1 MELYEQYLGKTL
13 DGKYVI
19 KELLGI
25 GGMSYVF
32 KAHVLGT
39 NDVVSI
45 KIMNEEFI
53 HDEKAV
59 KRFINESKAISMLSH
74 KNIVGVYDV
83 SFKSDINYIAMEFV
97 DGITLKEYIDYKK
110 KLAWGEAAYYVSQV
124 LKALS
129 HAHDNGIIHR
139 DIKPQNI
146 MITRDGVIKVMDFGI
161 AKMTNSKSI
170 TMTDKAI
177 GTVDYISPEQAS
189 AKPVGFYSDI
199 YSLGVM
205 LYEMT
210 TGKLP
215 FVADSPMAVA
225 MMQIQNEPTPPS
237 EINADLP
244 QGLEQIILKAM
255 NKEPDDRFSSCAA
268 MDKAISLVI
277 KDPSIIFTQQKTTN
291 KKKKTPSRKKKS
303 TFLPVVAGVTLSF
316 FIVAIICA
324 VSIGIKFYNSQFS
337 NMGEDIRIP
346 NLVGTIY
353 SENLRE
359 QLYSDNFEIT
369 VENSEYDKTKQIGEI
384 VEQIPEGGTT
394 RKLSNPNSSCA
405 ITIKINAEPG
415 KIVLEDYTNTEARI
429 ARMQLTKLG
438 LVPETVTEKHKTVIE
453 GYIISTDPA
462 PGTTLEAGATV
473 TLKISSGAPIE
484 VTRMPEIVG
493 LNIEDAKK
501 ALQAKEISI
510 GDIIYRDSDKP
521 ANTVLSASY
530 PDGELVPQK
539 IAKVSI
545 TVSLGNLVSD
555 YSDNSEKPEDE
566 KTETDKDNSDESA
579 KKDDQADKNETE
591 PQDEPSE
598 L

>member
-1 MELYEQYLGKTL
+1 MEVYEQYLGKTL

-32 KAHVLGT
+32 KAQVLGSQ
-39 NDVVSI
+39 DVVSI

-83 SFKSDINYIAMEFV
+83 SFKSNINYIAMEYV

-110 KLAWGEAAYYVSQV
+110 KLDWGEAAYYVSQV

-129 HAHDNGIIHR
+129 HAHENGIIHR
-139 DIKPQNI
+139 DVKPQNI

-225 MMQIQNEPTPPS
+225 MMQIQSEPTPPS
-237 EINADLP
+237 EINPDLP

-255 NKEPDDRFSSCAA
+255 TKEPDDRFSSCAA

-277 KDPSIIFTQQKTTN
+277 KDPSVVFTQQKSSTSKKKRAASKN
-291 KKKKTPSRKKKS
+291 KKP
-303 TFLPVVAGVTLSF
+303 TFLPVIAGVTLSF
-316 FIVAIICA
+316 FIVAVVCA

-337 NMGEDIRIP
+337 DMGEDIRIP

-353 SENLRE
+353 NDDLKD
-359 QLYSDNFEIT
+359 QLSRDNFEIT
-369 VENSEYDKTKQIGEI
+369 VENSEYDKNKQIGEI
-384 VEQIPEGGTT
+384 VEQIPDGGTT

-405 ITIKINAEPG
+405 ITVKINAEPG

-429 ARMQLTKLG
+429 ARMQLTRLG

-462 PGTTLEAGATV
+462 PGSTVEAGSTV
-473 TLKISSGAPIE
+473 TLHISSGAPID

-501 ALQAKEISI
+501 ALQAKDISI
-510 GDIIYRDSDKP
+510 GDITYRDSDKP
-521 ANTVLSASY
+521 ANTVLSASCA
-530 PDGELVPQK
+530 DGELVPQK
-539 IAKVSI
+539 IVKVSI
-545 TVSLGNLVSD
+545 TVSLGNLKEGTDPTDDKTTDETDTS
-555 YSDNSEKPEDE
+555 E
-566 KTETDKDNSDESA
+566 KTEQDGEQEK
-579 KKDDQADKNETE
+579 E
-591 PQDEPSE
+591 PDSTDEPSE
-598 L
+598 I